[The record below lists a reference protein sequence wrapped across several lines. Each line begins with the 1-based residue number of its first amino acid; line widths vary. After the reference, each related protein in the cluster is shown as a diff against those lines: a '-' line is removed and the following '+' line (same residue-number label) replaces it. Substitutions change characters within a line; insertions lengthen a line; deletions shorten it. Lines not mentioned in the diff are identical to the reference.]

1 MRKHISK
8 AIAKRSSAIRTALQ
22 KYNELAP
29 LQNPPRPTLQFSD
42 VASYSWLSDFDLLKY
57 SRTDIMQKPWSV
69 PANREV
75 ANKYFK
81 VLRAH
86 EEIHRLNIEVRRLD
100 AWTIHED
107 EKFESAIDTET
118 DPHLAAELR
127 RRYAERRRVN
137 RLHRI
142 RISSIYS
149 LEGYSGPGPFVP
161 EENMRENQFCSGEE
175 LIDEDDDVE
184 DEVLRLGDFLD
195 SLSIY

>member
-8 AIAKRSSAIRTALQ
+8 AIAKRSSAIRTALE

-29 LQNPPRPTLQFSD
+29 LQTPPRPTLQFSD
-42 VASYSWLSDFDLLKY
+42 VASYSWLSEFDLLKY

-81 VLRAH
+81 VVRAH
-86 EEIHRLNIEVRRLD
+86 EEIHRLNVEIRRLD
-100 AWTIHED
+100 AWITHEHQV
-107 EKFESAIDTET
+107 FESAIDTAT
-118 DPHLAAELR
+118 NPHIAVELR
-127 RRYAERRRVN
+127 RCYAERRRVN
-137 RLHRI
+137 LLHHI
-142 RISSIYS
+142 RISAIYR

-161 EENMRENQFCSGEE
+161 EGEDPLENQLGNED

-184 DEVLRLGDFLD
+184 EEVLRLGDFL
-195 SLSIY
+195 Y

>member
-1 MRKHISK
+1 MRKQISK
-8 AIAKRSSAIRTALQ
+8 AITKRSSAIRTALQ

-29 LQNPPRPTLQFSD
+29 LQNPPRPTLQYSD

-81 VLRAH
+81 VLREH
-86 EEIHRLNIEVRRLD
+86 EEIHRLNIEIRRLD
-100 AWTIHED
+100 AWTTHED
-107 EKFESAIDTET
+107 EVFKSAMDSA
-118 DPHLAAELR
+118 DPHLAAEIR
-127 RRYAERRRVN
+127 RCYAERRRVN
-137 RLHRI
+137 HLHRI
-142 RISSIYS
+142 RISSIYC

-161 EENMRENQFCSGEE
+161 EENMGENQLGSGEE
-175 LIDEDDDVE
+175 LLDEDDDLE

-195 SLSIY
+195 SITIN

>member
-1 MRKHISK
+1 
-8 AIAKRSSAIRTALQ
+8 
-22 KYNELAP
+22 
-29 LQNPPRPTLQFSD
+29 

-127 RRYAERRRVN
+127 RHYAERRRVN

-161 EENMRENQFCSGEE
+161 EENMGENQFCSGEE